1 MSFKRAEK
9 TEKFDS
15 KPTFRCVANNCPL
28 NGSISTAQDK
38 WMCGFHFRAEPT
50 DWPRVSDALYQ
61 SEALLGILDDLHKV
75 SEVTWSKAMNKAPAQ
90 RDLYMSLFD
99 DEPELKP
106 RPDENKSHYE
116 YRLRDHISRK
126 AGVLARRIEPSAITT
141 KSIQR
146 VNNPADYF

>member
-1 MSFKRAEK
+1 
-9 TEKFDS
+9 
-15 KPTFRCVANNCPL
+15 
-28 NGSISTAQDK
+28 
-38 WMCGFHFRAEPT
+38 MCS
-50 DWPRVSDALYQ
+50 SDL
-61 SEALLGILDDLHKV
+61 
-75 SEVTWSKAMNKAPAQ
+75 APAQ

-126 AGVLARRIEPSAITT
+126 AGVLARRIEPSTITT